1 MLLLIAGTNI
11 HRTNRCA
18 KDVLAILWIGN
29 PASPRA
35 VEDSVRP
42 SLDIERESVHV
53 DITSSGNDAPV
64 AVLVEFNAVE
74 EDDDLG
80 RSDERTL
87 KVNAHGGGSM
97 RVLREVAHVFTSEEI
112 QISGCEGEHILD
124 ASVENGTIPG
134 DDAAVGPI
142 LCEER

>member
-1 MLLLIAGTNI
+1 MLLLITGTNI

-18 KDVLAILWIGN
+18 EDALAILWIGN
-29 PASPRA
+29 PASTRA

-53 DITSSGNDAPV
+53 DVTSSGNDAPV

-74 EDDDLG
+74 EDDNLG

-87 KVNAHGGGSM
+87 KVNAHGGSM
-97 RVLREVAHVFTSEEI
+97 RVLREVAHVFTSE
-112 QISGCEGEHILD
+112 
-124 ASVENGTIPG
+124 
-134 DDAAVGPI
+134 
-142 LCEER
+142 